1 MYGCKHSFVARC
13 PQLAMSGERRD
24 FCYRNVTLFKKQTLG
39 TGSYGIVCKAKCD
52 QLVCA
57 AKVMHNALFKFSDP
71 STNILLTKF
80 KQECLLNS
88 AAKHPNIV
96 QYIHTYMDPETG
108 LPILLME
115 LCDESLTKFLERS
128 RLPLPYHLELDLS
141 NDIAQALCYLHS
153 NGVIHRDL
161 TSNNVLLIAESRAKV
176 TDFGMSKFISVNPRF
191 TPLSMC
197 PGNALYMSPEALQQ
211 PPQYSTKLDCFSWG
225 VLAIQIMTRMFPD
238 PGPQFHTV
246 EEDGGRIIHEVIPE
260 NKRRQSHIDLV
271 NPKHP
276 LLALAIKCLNYVE
289 KCRPSAEVLCGLV
302 GELCLLQE
310 YLQSK
315 EKSKSQKRSEG
326 EVKDFDTV
334 QSELQK
340 VSRELQAKDR
350 ELRSVNGKFAR
361 LREDIAAGEHH
372 TEAMQQTLMK
382 RDETI
387 ITLQHN
393 IEQQQHIISM
403 LRARLDEENDDLDQ
417 PTNTSSP
424 QHSHLVTHGPPVPPR
439 SVQSFSPHT
448 KLEPSASAPPAE
460 RRSDRPKLHDR
471 SASILAM
478 AEQSAR
484 DLVKEKVMK
493 LNVRKS
499 EKAPEKMAR
508 GAIAV
513 QSSTAYFACFSSNRV
528 HYYQCLMGRDKWGSL
543 PKGPYVNFSLAIV
556 NGFITTIGG
565 CKTIGGDQPTNILL
579 SLVSEGN
586 KKKWVE
592 NVQPM
597 PTQRQETAVVSSEHF
612 LVVIGGRGVGGKRL
626 DTVEIFRHEN
636 QQWHVA
642 GCLPLPLT
650 RPTAALCGEEIFI
663 GAGSPSHGSVSKA
676 VYSSTLSKLLSPYYT
691 FPASAPR
698 NTSGRQHSAWTEI
711 ASVQA
716 DHYTLSTLSNKLIAV
731 GGVEMSHCN
740 SSAIRKYD
748 ADKNK
753 WDVVGH
759 INHGRCLA
767 LAAALGGDTLVVVG
781 GMGAAGREGTTN
793 TVEIA
798 KVCFM

>member
-1 MYGCKHSFVARC
+1 
-13 PQLAMSGERRD
+13 MSGDRRD
-24 FCYRNVTLFKKQTLG
+24 FCYRNVTLFKTQTLG
-39 TGSYGIVCKAKCD
+39 SGSYGIVCKAKCD

-71 STNILLTKF
+71 STNMLLTKF

-96 QYIHTYMDPETG
+96 QYIHTYMDPETD
-108 LPILLME
+108 LPVLLME
-115 LCDESLTKFLERS
+115 LCDESLTKFLEKS
-128 RLPLPYHLELDLS
+128 RIPLTYHLELNLS

-176 TDFGMSKFISVNPRF
+176 TDFGMSKLVSVNPRF
-191 TPLSMC
+191 TPLSIC

-225 VLAIQIMTRMFPD
+225 VLAIQIMTRKFPD

-260 NKRRQSHIDLV
+260 HKRRQSHIDLV
-271 NPKHP
+271 NSKHP
-276 LLALAIKCLNYVE
+276 LLVLAIKCLNYVQ
-289 KCRPSAEVLCGLV
+289 KCRPSAEELCGQI
-302 GELCLLQE
+302 GELRLSQE
-310 YLQSK
+310 YLQSI
-315 EKSKSQKRSEG
+315 EMSKTQKRSEG
-326 EVKDFDTV
+326 KLQDFEKV
-334 QSELQK
+334 QGELQK
-340 VSRELQAKDR
+340 LSRELQAKDR
-350 ELRSVNGKFAR
+350 ELRSVNGKLAR
-361 LREDIAAGEHH
+361 MREDITAGEQHSQ
-372 TEAMQQTLMK
+372 AMQQTLMK

-403 LRARLDEENDDLDQ
+403 LRARLDEDEDVENI
-417 PTNTSSP
+417 TTSSP
-424 QHSHLVTHGPPVPPR
+424 QHSQQVTQGPPVPPR
-439 SVQSFSPHT
+439 SIQSFSHHT
-448 KLEPSASAPPAE
+448 KLEVSASVPPAQH
-460 RRSDRPKLHDR
+460 RPDRPQCQDR
-471 SASILAM
+471 SESILAM
-478 AEQSAR
+478 AEKNAR

-493 LNVRKS
+493 LSVRKS

-508 GAIAV
+508 GAVAV
-513 QSSTAYFACFSSNRV
+513 QSSTAYFACFSSNKV
-528 HYYQCLMGRDKWGSL
+528 YYYQCLMGRDKWGSL
-543 PKGPYVNFSLAIV
+543 PKGPYVNFSLAVV

-597 PTQRQETAVVSSEHF
+597 PTQRQETAVVSTEHF
-612 LVVIGGRGVGGKRL
+612 LVVMGGRGAGGKRL
-626 DTVEIFRHEN
+626 DTVEVFRHEN
-636 QQWHVA
+636 QQWNVA
-642 GCLPLPLT
+642 GYLPVPLT
-650 RPTAALCGEEIFI
+650 RPTASLCGEEIFI

-691 FPASAPR
+691 FPASTPR
-698 NTSGRQHSAWTEI
+698 DASGRRHSAWSEI

-716 DHYTLSTLSNKLIAV
+716 DHYTLSTLSNKLIAM

-748 ADKNK
+748 ADKDK

-798 KVCFM
+798 KVCFL